1 MAGNVGNLGNDLVTL
16 GELQVE
22 LFRLDLQEATRRSI
36 APLVVAVL
44 GIAFVIGCCPLALF
58 GLSWFLAANTSLS
71 QAAAAL
77 IVAGGGLVLAAILFA
92 LAYFWLR
99 SSVAVL
105 GRSREEFNRNL
116 RWVKSLLTQ
125 GRR

>member
-1 MAGNVGNLGNDLVTL
+1 MAGNVGNLGSDLMTL
-16 GELQVE
+16 AELQVE
-22 LFRLDLQEATRRSI
+22 LLRLDAQEATKRSI
-36 APLVVAVL
+36 PPLVVAVL
-44 GIAFVIGCCPLALF
+44 GVAFVIGCCPLALL
-58 GLSWFLAANTSLS
+58 GLSWFIAAHTALS

-92 LAYFWLR
+92 VAYYWLR
-99 SSVAVL
+99 SCVAVL

-116 RWVKSLLTQ
+116 RWVKSLLTN